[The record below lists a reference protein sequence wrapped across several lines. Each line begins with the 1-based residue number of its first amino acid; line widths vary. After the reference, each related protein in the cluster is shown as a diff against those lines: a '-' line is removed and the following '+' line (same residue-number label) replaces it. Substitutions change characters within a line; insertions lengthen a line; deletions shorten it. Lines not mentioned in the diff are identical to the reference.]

1 MNLNRHISQD
11 DLALFALQLL
21 EGDELR
27 DTLSHLE
34 HCEECRHEVARFQG
48 DLVGYALAQ
57 SELHTPPAAARD
69 RLLKAVSKE
78 KKIVRP
84 ASVASTPVAPAAS
97 TQESRT
103 GTRTEPRTETRQD
116 SRTDS
121 RVADGDVFLAA
132 RARRSFP
139 TDLPEEEERSPRRSG
154 ASAFMGWA
162 GWAVAAGLAVT
173 AGLQYRDRQALQ
185 GDLAAANVKA
195 EHSSASLAAAQE
207 TLQTL
212 TDQGAMQV
220 SLHQMVNGKLE
231 PPAPEGRAS
240 YVADKGSLVFI
251 GNHLQPLQPY
261 KTYELWL
268 IPADGKDPIPAGT
281 FKPDARGV
289 ATVVMPDL
297 PKGIAA
303 KMFGVTIEDDGGS
316 KTPTAPIVLAGE

>member
-1 MNLNRHISQD
+1 MNTNRHISQD

-27 DTLSHLE
+27 ETLDHLE

-57 SELHTPPAAARD
+57 SELHTPPAAARE
-69 RLLKAVSKE
+69 RLMKGVAKE
-78 KKIVRP
+78 KKIVRQ
-84 ASVASTPVAPAAS
+84 APVAAAPPAVIPMAV
-97 TQESRT
+97 TPQESRADV
-103 GTRTEPRTETRQD
+103 RTE
-116 SRTDS
+116 SRMEN

-132 RARRSFP
+132 RARRTFA
-139 TDLPEEEERSPRRSG
+139 TDSAEEEEEATTRRSSSMG
-154 ASAFMGWA
+154 AFGWA

-173 AGLQYRDRQALQ
+173 AGLQYRDHQAMQ
-185 GDLAAANVKA
+185 NDLATANVKI

-220 SLHQMVNGKLE
+220 SLHQMVDGKLE
-231 PPAPEGRAS
+231 PPKPEGRAS

-251 GNHLQPLQPY
+251 ANHLQPLAPY

-281 FKPDARGV
+281 FKPDARGI

-316 KTPTAPIVLAGE
+316 KTPTAPIVLAGM